1 MSKENHDN
9 SEKFFSTDEIER
21 QILTIR
27 GQHVLLS
34 QQLARLYGMKVKAFN
49 QTVRRNPKFFPE
61 GSIFQ
66 LSEWEFFEADSYL
79 PANYWGGIRRANPYA
94 FTLDAIIPLQYLLR
108 RHGHDGLDQ
117 AVFRAFM
124 DKRKRLEIGGG
135 ERIQMLDNDFPSG
148 KIVPTLHNKP

>member
-1 MSKENHDN
+1 MFEYNNNN
-9 SEKFFSTDEIER
+9 SEKIFSTDEIDR

-34 QQLARLYGMKVKAFN
+34 QQLAKLYCMKVKAFN
-49 QTVRRNPKFFPE
+49 QTVKRNPGLFPE

-79 PANYWGGIRRANPYA
+79 PPNFWGGIRRANPYA

-108 RHGHDGLDQ
+108 RHGSDELGQ
-117 AVFRAFM
+117 TIFRAFM
-124 DKRKRLEIGGG
+124 DKRKRFEIGGD
-135 ERIQMLDNDFPSG
+135 ERI
-148 KIVPTLHNKP
+148 